1 MADIPLALAP
11 VHLAARMGQARRV
24 LAAALLWL
32 LALLAAPA
40 LAAPTE
46 PAPQASAEPAT
57 NPSASPTLTL
67 GVLAF
72 RPKPETLARWQPLVD
87 HLNASLQGGRPV
99 RLRALSYAELNAAV
113 DQHEVDIVLT
123 QPAHYIRLTHDAGLR
138 APLATL
144 VERDGTH
151 ALAEF
156 GGVILADATRQDLRT
171 LADLRG
177 QRIATSSTE
186 SLGAYLAQ
194 ARVLAR
200 EGISLPADAQV
211 MALGG
216 EQDAA
221 VQALLQGRADVAFVR
236 TGVLEALQAEGRVPP
251 SRLKVLHPQTQGDY
265 PYVRSTELYPQWPL
279 AVMPW
284 CPEALARQLAAA
296 ILGLPHD
303 GVVARQ
309 LQIVGFTI
317 PGDYTPVAEMMRT
330 LRVPP
335 FDRQAPIR
343 LQDLL
348 QQHGLLILS
357 GSLGLAAL
365 LAALLLQIAQT
376 NRQLRR
382 EHRQAADALRALEDA
397 GLRQRSILDSIGQGL
412 YGVDQRGLCTFI
424 NPSAL
429 AMLQLQAPQV
439 LGRPQHEVFHH
450 HHADGRP
457 YPASECPI
465 SLTLADGQPR
475 QVQDWFWR
483 QDGSGFAVR
492 LSVSPSPQRDGSR
505 GAVVTFDDIT
515 EHLRVADEL
524 AQHRD
529 HLEQLVRTRT
539 AEAEEARLA
548 AEQASRA
555 KSAFLANMSHEIRT
569 PINAIVGLSHSLS
582 QMASAGEPQRE
593 RLAQIQVATRH
604 LMALIDNVLDI
615 SRIEAGRLT
624 LADDPFSLPELLRQA
639 CDMVLPQ
646 AQAKGLPL
654 QVQAEGLPATLRGDP
669 VRLSQ
674 ALINYLGNAV
684 KFTSQGHI
692 DLRVSQQDRQDGRVL
707 LRFEVSDTGIGL
719 STDEQARLFRPFEQ
733 SDVSATRRYGGTGL
747 GLAITRHL
755 ATLMGGEAGV
765 HSRAGEGSCFWFT
778 AWLALAPEQTAGEP
792 AAGNDALAPLRTE
805 HAGAP
810 VLLVEDDPVNQLIA
824 RELLQAAGL
833 QVSLAGDGA
842 EALALARTQA
852 FAAIV
857 TDVQM
862 PRMDGIVLARQLRAQ
877 PGLARTPIIAM
888 TASALSGDR
897 EACLQAGMNAYIA
910 KPVDPPALYRVL
922 LAELRRAAGR

>member
-1 MADIPLALAP
+1 MADIPLDLAP
-11 VHLAARMGQARRV
+11 APLAARADRARTW
-24 LAAALLWL
+24 LAAALWAWL
-32 LALLAAPA
+32 VGLLLGLPA
-40 LAAPTE
+40 LAAAAE
-46 PAPQASAEPAT
+46 AGSAA
-57 NPSASPTLTL
+57 PTLTL

-72 RPKPETLARWQPLVD
+72 RPKPETLTRWQPLVD
-87 HLNASLQGGRPV
+87 ALNASLSGGQRV
-99 RLRALSYAELNAAV
+99 QLRAFTYAELNTAV
-113 DQHEVDIVLT
+113 DRHEVDIVLT

-144 VERDGTH
+144 VEREGTH

-156 GGVILADATRQDLRT
+156 GGVILADAARHDLRQ

-194 ARVLAR
+194 ALVLAR
-200 EGISLPADAQV
+200 EGIDLPDDAQV
-211 MALGG
+211 LALGG

-221 VQALLQGRADVAFVR
+221 VQAVLEDRADVAFVR
-236 TGVLEALQAEGRVPP
+236 TGVLEALQAEGRLPP
-251 SRLKVLHPQTQGDY
+251 QRLKVLHPQSRGDY
-265 PYVRSTELYPQWPL
+265 PFALSTGLYPQWPL

-303 GVVARQ
+303 GDVARR

-335 FDRQAPIR
+335 YDQQPTIH
-343 LQDLL
+343 LEDLL
-348 QQHGLLILS
+348 QQHGVLLLS

-376 NRQLRR
+376 HRQLLR
-382 EHRQAADALRALEDA
+382 EHRQSTDALRALEDA
-397 GLRQRSILDSIGQGL
+397 GVRQRSILDSISEGI
-412 YGVDQRGLCTFI
+412 YGVDPQGLCTFI

-429 AMLQLQAPQV
+429 AMLQLQPSEV
-439 LGRPQHEVFHH
+439 LGRRQHEIFHH

-457 YPASECPI
+457 YPAQACPI
-465 SLTLADGQPR
+465 NQTLADGQPR

-483 QDGSGFAVR
+483 RDGSGFAVR

-515 EHLRVADEL
+515 EHLRVTDEL
-524 AQHRD
+524 AQHRH
-529 HLEQLVRTRT
+529 HLEHLVRTRT
-539 AEAEEARLA
+539 AEAEEARQA

-582 QMASAGEPQRE
+582 QMAPPGEPQRE

-624 LADDPFSLPELLRQA
+624 LADEVFSLPELLRQA
-639 CDMVLPQ
+639 CAMVEPQ
-646 AQAKGLPL
+646 AQAKGLAL
-654 QVQAEGLPATLRGDP
+654 VVQADDLPTTLRGDP

-684 KFTSQGHI
+684 KFTSQGQI
-692 DLRVSQQDRQDGRVL
+692 TLRVGEQARRDGRIL
-707 LRFEVSDTGIGL
+707 LRCEVSDTGIGL
-719 STDEQARLFRPFEQ
+719 SQDEQARLFQPFEQ

-765 HSRAGEGSCFWFT
+765 HSQPGQGSRFWFT
-778 AWLALAPEQTAGEP
+778 AWLALAPDQAADEP
-792 AAGNDALAPLRTE
+792 ATHDALGPLRAE
-805 HAGAP
+805 HAGTQ

-824 RELLQAAGL
+824 SELLQAAGL
-833 QVSLAGDGA
+833 QVSQASDGV
-842 EALALARTQA
+842 EALALACAQH
-852 FAAIV
+852 FDAIV

-862 PRMDGIVLARQLRAQ
+862 PRMDGTLLARQLRTLPQ
-877 PGLARTPIIAM
+877 LAHTPIIAM

-910 KPVDPPALYRVL
+910 KPVDPPVLYRVL
-922 LAELRRAAGR
+922 LAELRRARQAR